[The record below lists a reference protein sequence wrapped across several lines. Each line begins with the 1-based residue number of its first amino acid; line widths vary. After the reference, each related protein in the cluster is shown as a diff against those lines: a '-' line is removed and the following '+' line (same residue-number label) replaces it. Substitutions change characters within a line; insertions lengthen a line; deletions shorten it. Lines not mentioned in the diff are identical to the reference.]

1 MTPARPIPTA
11 PIVSEAPRQISILH
25 TEGYIESDIKPENI
39 LVTEEGARAQSEV
52 DQKMKTMTNGSDA
65 YMLKKDNN
73 GDYLFEFGRLSSV
86 T

>member
-25 TEGYIESDIKPENI
+25 TEGYIKSDINPENI

-52 DQKMKTMTNGSDA
+52 DQKMKTMMNDSVA
-65 YMLKKDNN
+65 PMLEKDNS
-73 GDYLFEFGRLSSV
+73 DYLFEFWRLS
-86 T
+86 